1 MIRLVA
7 LAVLVAA
14 LPLMAQRKITDD
26 LGREVVVPEVPHR
39 IVCLLPSVVDDVYAL
54 GAGDDVVGVTDFTK
68 YPEVARKKPSVGLP
82 LSPSLEAI
90 IALHPD
96 LVIGSGDLNRL
107 DTAQNLSRYGIPV
120 FMVAPH
126 GLQGIYVSLLSLGR
140 ALHREAAAALV
151 VQQLKARET
160 AVRARAAGRPPV
172 RVFMPV
178 WYDPIVTIG
187 KTSFISELIEAA
199 GARSVTDDIAQEWP
213 QVNLEAI
220 LARKPDALLLVK
232 SDKFSL
238 NDIKTRPGWE
248 AMDAVREGR
257 VFYLDDRV
265 DFPSPV
271 AFDAMEEL
279 AKELYP

>member
-1 MIRLVA
+1 MMRA
-7 LAVLVAA
+7 LALATLLATVPA
-14 LPLMAQRKITDD
+14 MAQQKVADD
-26 LGREVVVPEVPHR
+26 LGREVAVPEHAHR
-39 IVCLLPSVVDDVYAL
+39 IVCLLPNVVDDLYAL

-68 YPEVARKKPSVGLP
+68 YPAAARTKPSVGLP

-90 IALHPD
+90 VALHPD
-96 LVIGSGDLNRL
+96 LVIGSGDMNLL
-107 DTAQNLSRYGIPV
+107 ETAQNLSRYGIPV
-120 FMVAPH
+120 FMVNPH
-126 GLQGIYVSLLSLGR
+126 GLDGIYVSLLSLGR
-140 ALHREAAAALV
+140 ALHREPAAGAL
-151 VQQLKARET
+151 VQQLKARES
-160 AVRARAAGRPPV
+160 AVRARAAGKPQV

-178 WYDPIVTIG
+178 WYDPIVSIG

-213 QVNLEAI
+213 QVSLEAM

-232 SDKFSL
+232 SAKFSL
-238 NDIKTRPGWE
+238 SDLQARPGWD

-279 AKELYP
+279 SKELYP

>member
-1 MIRLVA
+1 MIRLLA
-7 LAVLVAA
+7 LAVLLTA
-14 LPLMAQRKITDD
+14 LPSVAQRKITDD
-26 LGREVVVPEVPHR
+26 LGREVIVPEHAHR

-54 GAGDDVVGVTDFTK
+54 GAGDDVVGITDFTK
-68 YPEVARKKPSVGLP
+68 YPEVALKKPSVGLP

-107 DTAQNLSRYGIPV
+107 DTAQSLSRYGIPV
-120 FMVAPH
+120 FMVNPH

-140 ALHREAAAALV
+140 ALHRESAAGVLV
-151 VQQLKARET
+151 QRLKAREL

-178 WYDPIVTIG
+178 WYDPIVTVG
-187 KTSFISELIEAA
+187 KTSFISELVKAA

-213 QVNLEAI
+213 QVSLEAM

-232 SDKFSL
+232 SAKFSL
-238 NDIKTRPGWE
+238 RDLQKRPGWD

-265 DFPSPV
+265 DFSSPV

-279 AKELYP
+279 SKELYP